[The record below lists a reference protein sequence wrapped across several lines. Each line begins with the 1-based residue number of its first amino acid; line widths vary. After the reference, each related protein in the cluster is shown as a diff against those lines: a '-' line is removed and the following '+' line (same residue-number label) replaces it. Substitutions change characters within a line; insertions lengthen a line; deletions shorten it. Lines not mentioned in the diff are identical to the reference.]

1 MPRRNV
7 TRCPRRGSSATID
20 YIEEV
25 VLTHGHAWGVAAWEE
40 LLRSR
45 HAFARAWG
53 RWRDE
58 LTARW
63 IAAYPGSRPMAAYVT
78 GEIPAP
84 DLAHEL
90 PALRHPVILEG
101 TVVIADRGHWHRQV
115 AELEYLDGLGLLDD
129 GEYALAVERLDGPD
143 PVGTH
148 RYRSVADE
156 GEKSTYATRLPAV
169 E

>member
-1 MPRRNV
+1 MPRR
-7 TRCPRRGSSATID
+7 TAPRCRRRTAAGTLD
-20 YIEEV
+20 YTDEL
-25 VLTHGHAWGVAAWEE
+25 VLLHGHAFGVRSWEE

-53 RWRDE
+53 AWREE

-63 IAAYPGSRPMAAYVT
+63 RAAYPGSRPMAAYVT

-101 TVVIADRGHWHRQV
+101 TVVIADRGHWHQYA
-115 AELEYLDGLGLLDD
+115 AELEYLDGLGLVDD
-129 GEYALAVERLDGPD
+129 DEYALAVERLDGPD
-143 PVGTH
+143 PTSVH